1 MYVGRRGREKVL
13 SEFRSYIDIFRFLN
27 MKSILGYG
35 KGKKFL
41 IKDCVG
47 IRFCL
52 LPLAIAGGCDRK
64 RSVSKVNEV
73 HFQFAETKDP
83 FGNR

>member
-1 MYVGRRGREKVL
+1 MSEEGGSEKVL
-13 SEFRSYIDIFRFLN
+13 SEFRSYIDIFRFSEYEKHFRLWQRE
-27 MKSILGYG
+27 
-35 KGKKFL
+35 KFL

-73 HFQFAETKDP
+73 HFRFAETKDP